1 MPAWKSG
8 SDGRQINSE
17 TTAPKESG
25 NATGFEV
32 RPTSDSHFAWIRTRL
47 SADSTLMGWMRL
59 STTLIG
65 FGFTIVQFFDR
76 LESMSNVKPAIAP
89 QLPRYLGLAL
99 IFAGVLGLLIA
110 IWQYIWFVNY
120 LHSEEFSRLVIK
132 PTLPINRPA
141 LTIAI
146 ALVLI
151 GAAAFASVI
160 FRLS

>member
-1 MPAWKSG
+1 MTMNDRTQP
-8 SDGRQINSE
+8 DGASTEPQV
-17 TTAPKESG
+17 SG
-25 NATGFEV
+25 NATGFV
-32 RPTSDSHFAWIRTRL
+32 VKPTSDSHFSWIRTRL
-47 SADSTLMGWMRL
+47 SADSTPMGWMRL
-59 STTLIG
+59 ATTLIG

-76 LESMSNVKPAIAP
+76 LENMSNVKPAIAP

-99 IFAGVLGLLIA
+99 IFSGVLGLLVA

-132 PTLPINRPA
+132 PTLPINRPTLA
-141 LTIAI
+141 IAI

-151 GAAAFASVI
+151 VSAAFASVI

>member
-1 MPAWKSG
+1 
-8 SDGRQINSE
+8 
-17 TTAPKESG
+17 
-25 NATGFEV
+25 
-32 RPTSDSHFAWIRTRL
+32 
-47 SADSTLMGWMRL
+47 
-59 STTLIG
+59 
-65 FGFTIVQFFDR
+65 
-76 LESMSNVKPAIAP
+76 MSNVKPAIAP

-99 IFAGVLGLLIA
+99 IFSGVRGLLVA

-141 LTIAI
+141 LAIAI

-151 GAAAFASVI
+151 GSAAFASVI